1 MKTPKEKNVKIKE
14 KEEEE
19 EEEEEEDQ
27 QATGRL
33 LCSPLITSKWIVC
46 VIYSLFFFS
55 FSLSFTPPLSS
66 SYSSRRERSERK
78 RARER
83 ERERESNTAGGVSFV
98 AVEEESERRMAAA
111 GNGPAMFELSIVSK
125 RWKEI
130 QKRKRKKKTINKEEE
145 GGKGGEWREASPLV
159 ADLPTISSANRLTPT
174 MR

>member
-1 MKTPKEKNVKIKE
+1 MKTPKEKNVKIK
-14 KEEEE
+14 

-83 ERERESNTAGGVSFV
+83 ERESNTAGGVSFV

-130 QKRKRKKKTINKEEE
+130 QKEREKKKQ
-145 GGKGGEWREASPLV
+145 
-159 ADLPTISSANRLTPT
+159 
-174 MR
+174 